1 MILATLCCVTPT
13 AAEVRRSNGR
23 IVMEEADY
31 RFFITRIK
39 TLEAETAAL
48 TKAIAEERSSFDVYV
63 SSVQAE
69 RTLHAE
75 QVALHEQRIEQ
86 LSWRIRRLNRQ
97 KVLPGLLVGGGM
109 STHGDLE
116 GFVGIGWKIW

>member
-1 MILATLCCVTPT
+1 MPAS
-13 AAEVRRSNGR
+13 AEVKRSNGR

-39 TLEAETAAL
+39 ALEAENAAL
-48 TKAIAEERSSFDVYV
+48 TKAIVEERSSFDVYV
-63 SSVQAE
+63 SSVRVE

-75 QVALHEQRIEQ
+75 QSALYEQRIEQ

-97 KVLPGLLVGGGM
+97 KALPGLLVGGGM
-109 STHGDLE
+109 NTKGNLE
-116 GFVGIGWKIW
+116 GFVGLGWKIW

>member
-1 MILATLCCVTPT
+1 MILATLCCATP
-13 AAEVRRSNGR
+13 ASAEVRRSNGH
-23 IVMEEADY
+23 ILMEEADY

-39 TLEAETAAL
+39 TLEAENAAL
-48 TKAIAEERSSFDVYV
+48 MKTIAEERASFDVYA
-63 SSVQAE
+63 SSVRAE

-75 QVALHEQRIEQ
+75 QSALYEQRIEQ

-97 KVLPGLLVGGGM
+97 KALPGLLVGGGM